1 MKMKMTS
8 IKKLGNLVSE
18 NSPSL
23 SRFNRKII
31 TFFSCLVV
39 IFLAQ
44 TPVFAETATTA
55 DVTEKDAG
63 ATHACS
69 RNDGQCGADPRTD
82 IWSDSGSDDDV
93 IYWDQHGHISSQY
106 GNGTYD
112 TDFKI
117 TNDISTFLTEE
128 QMLAGF
134 TMDSAIGLRD
144 RNSVGGDAFRIEI
157 KVTDGTTTYSDIA
170 NFTTPAGSSYETVTS
185 QLIVPENTLSYSLAT
200 FGLILSGDSLT
211 NGYAGPQTNSIGLTA
226 TYEIINQVEDTVLD
240 LVANAVN
247 DILTDT
253 GMSAIDT
260 ASMEINVSTPS
271 GTQNISVGVTVAP
284 TSVTLAVP
292 TVAGK
297 IESITINTGMASS
310 DSQPEQVAEVAEA
323 VAEVESAME
332 EESESESEE
341 KEDSKETKEG
351 KAKAVQ
357 AIVNRVLQ
365 AVEMAGGDTDTT
377 KLALMGMLGN
387 QGFRSY
393 QRQSIPDVAF
403 YDTTVSYESPS
414 YNDPLGNV
422 FNLGSNQ
429 MMDAM
434 TNSQYE

>member
-1 MKMKMTS
+1 MKMTT
-8 IKKLGNLVSE
+8 IKKILGNLVSE
-18 NSPSL
+18 DSPSL

-31 TFFSCLVV
+31 TLFSCLVV

-44 TPVFAETATTA
+44 TPVFAETETTA
-55 DVTEKDAG
+55 DVTEKSAG
-63 ATHACS
+63 ATHECVRTGGSCS
-69 RNDGQCGADPRTD
+69 YDPRTN
-82 IWSDSGSDDDV
+82 IWSDGGSDDDIV
-93 IYWDQHGHISSQY
+93 YWDSHAKKFSIM
-106 GNGTYD
+106 
-112 TDFKI
+112 
-117 TNDISTFLTEE
+117 NDINTFLTEE

-134 TMDSAIGLRD
+134 TMDSAIGVRD
-144 RNSVGGDAFRIEI
+144 RNSVGGDPFTVQI
-157 KVTDGTTTYSDIA
+157 KVTDGTTTYSETA
-170 NFTTPAGSSYETVTS
+170 EFTMASGSAYQTVTS
-185 QLIVPENTLSYSLAT
+185 QLVVPENTLAYSLAT
-200 FGLILSGDSLT
+200 FGLILEGDSLT
-211 NGYAGPQTNSIGLTA
+211 GGYNGPQTNSIGLTA
-226 TYEIINQVEDTVLD
+226 TYELINNVEDTVLD

-253 GMSAIDT
+253 GMSSIDT
-260 ASMEINVSTPS
+260 ATMEIDVSTPS

-310 DSQPEQVAEVAEA
+310 DSQPEQVAEVASA
-323 VAEVESAME
+323 VAEVESAVE
-332 EESESESEE
+332 EQEQEQEEQEE
-341 KEDSKETKEG
+341 KQDSKETKAD
-351 KAKAVQ
+351 KAKAVE

-365 AVEMAGGDTDTT
+365 AVSMAGGDADGT

-434 TNSQYE
+434 TNAQYE

>member
-1 MKMKMTS
+1 M
-8 IKKLGNLVSE
+8 L
-18 NSPSL
+18 
-23 SRFNRKII
+23 
-31 TFFSCLVV
+31 FSCLVM

-44 TPVFAETATTA
+44 TYAFAETETTA
-55 DVTEKDAG
+55 DVTEKSAG
-63 ATHACS
+63 ATHECT
-69 RNDGQCGADPRTD
+69 RNSGQCSWDPRTD
-82 IWSDSGSDDDV
+82 IWSDGGTDDDV
-93 IYWDQHGHISSQY
+93 VYWDSHNNRGFEIY
-106 GNGTYD
+106 NE
-112 TDFKI
+112 
-117 TNDISTFLTEE
+117 ISTFLTEE

-134 TMDSAIGLRD
+134 TMDSSIGLRD
-144 RNSVGGDAFRIEI
+144 RNYVGGDAFSIQI
-157 KVTDGTTTYSDIA
+157 KVTDGTTTYSDTQD
-170 NFTTPAGSSYETVTS
+170 FTTSAGQSYETITS
-185 QLIVPENTLSYSLAT
+185 QLIVPENTLAYSLAT
-200 FGLILSGDSLT
+200 FGLILEGDSLT
-211 NGYAGPQTNSIGLTA
+211 GGYNGPQTNAIGLTA

-260 ASMEINVSTPS
+260 ATMEIDVSTPS
-271 GTQNISVGVTVAP
+271 GTQNISVGVTVTP
-284 TSVTLAVP
+284 TAVTLAVP
-292 TVAGK
+292 TVAGT
-297 IESITINTGMASS
+297 IEKITINTGMASS

-323 VAEVESAME
+323 VAEVESAVE
-332 EESESESEE
+332 EQQESESESEE

-365 AVEMAGGDTDTT
+365 AVQMAGGDADGT

-393 QRQSIPDVAF
+393 QQQSIPDVAF

-434 TNSQYE
+434 TDAQYK